1 MTRDEHSLQYSSRP
15 LDAAK
20 SPSLGLKREQ
30 SMKTCQCV
38 LTCSWS
44 TSSSP
49 VMMILFSIRVSEYP
63 PFTVCNTRRLSR
75 QPQLLNAPRRT
86 AEPHFT
92 PPFTQNSAAIKSG
105 AIHRFG
111 PTFVTWVVA
120 EVTFSA
126 MRMGEPAD
134 SLPRLLTC
142 TWGRRGRER
151 GRKKT
156 RVRRKLLQIHKY
168 MQILR
173 AKSYLGK

>member
-1 MTRDEHSLQYSSRP
+1 MSETRDRDEHSLQYSSRP

-20 SPSLGLKREQ
+20 SPSLGLQLEQ
-30 SMKTCQCV
+30 SMVRSHLFLVHVVVSRDDDPLLDPSFRIPSLHRLQHTTT
-38 LTCSWS
+38 LPS
-44 TSSSP
+44 TAAFEPASSH
-49 VMMILFSIRVSEYP
+49 
-63 PFTVCNTRRLSR
+63 
-75 QPQLLNAPRRT
+75 RRT
-86 AEPHFT
+86 HFT
-92 PPFTQNSAAIKSG
+92 PSFTQNSAAIKSG

-151 GRKKT
+151 EEEKT
-156 RVRRKLLQIHKY
+156 RVWRKLLQIHKY

-173 AKSYLGK
+173 AKSYLRK